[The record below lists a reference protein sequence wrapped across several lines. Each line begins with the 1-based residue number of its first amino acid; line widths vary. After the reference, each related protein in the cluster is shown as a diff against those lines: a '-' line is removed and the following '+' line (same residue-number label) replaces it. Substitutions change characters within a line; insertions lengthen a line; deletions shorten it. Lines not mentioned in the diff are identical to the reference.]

1 MNLQQAQSYVLQHL
15 RRLVRH
21 GEVTQSGLARHAG
34 LSQAHVHNL
43 LSGVRPMTADV
54 ADLVLRA
61 LGLDLEDLVPVRAGR
76 GVGSLLV
83 PKVLERARRPDVV
96 RVETVEA
103 AFPQQVRKGDL
114 LLVERD
120 EARRSQPRWKR
131 LYVLQTGRDTVV
143 RRCQAVGEDLLILS
157 ADGAPPRTLA
167 IRSYPL
173 LEVVL
178 GEVLWVGRTL

>member
-34 LSQAHVHNL
+34 LSQAHVNNL

-61 LGLDLEDLVPVRAGR
+61 LGLDLEDLVPVREGA
-76 GVGSLLV
+76 GVGALLV
-83 PKVLERARRPDVV
+83 PKVLEQARRPDVV
-96 RVETVEA
+96 RVETADA

-120 EARRSQPRWKR
+120 EARRSRPRWER
-131 LYVLQTGRDTVV
+131 LYLLQTGRDTLV
-143 RRCQAVGEDLLILS
+143 RRCQTVGGDLVILS
-157 ADGAPPRTLA
+157 ADGAPPRTLS
-167 IRSYPL
+167 IRNRPI
-173 LEVVL
+173 LEVVV

>member
-61 LGLDLEDLVPVRAGR
+61 LGLDLEDLAPIRAGT
-76 GVGSLLV
+76 GVGALLV
-83 PKVLERARRPDVV
+83 PKVLERTRRPDVV
-96 RVETVEA
+96 RVETAEA

-120 EARRSQPRWKR
+120 EVRRSRPRWER
-131 LYVLQTGRDTVV
+131 LYLLQTGRDTLV
-143 RRCQAVGEDLLILS
+143 RRCHTVGDDLVILS

-167 IRSYPL
+167 IRNHRL
-173 LEVVL
+173 LDVVL